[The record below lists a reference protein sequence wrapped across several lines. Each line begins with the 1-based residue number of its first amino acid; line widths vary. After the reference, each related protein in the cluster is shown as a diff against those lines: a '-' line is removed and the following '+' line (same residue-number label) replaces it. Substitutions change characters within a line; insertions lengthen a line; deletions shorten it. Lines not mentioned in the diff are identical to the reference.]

1 MPEQAK
7 KGDTAQVHYTGRL
20 ADGQVFDSSEGGEPL
35 EFEIGAG
42 RVIAGF
48 DEGVQ
53 GMSEGDKKR
62 IEIEA
67 DDAYGQRIE
76 ALVQQIAREGLNLES
91 EPQVGMQLG
100 LQLPDGNEIPVT
112 ITEVTSDSIT
122 LDANH
127 PLAGQKLIFDV
138 ELVNLKQGE
147 AGQKTG
153 QSAGEQ

>member
-20 ADGQVFDSSEGGEPL
+20 EDGQVFDSSEGGEPL
-35 EFEIGAG
+35 EFEVGAG
-42 RVIAGF
+42 NVIAGF
-48 DEGVQ
+48 DEGVR
-53 GMSEGDKKR
+53 GMKTGDKKR

-76 ALVQQIAREGLNLES
+76 ALVQQIAREGLNLGQ
-91 EPQVGMQLG
+91 EPEVGMQLG
-100 LQLPDGNEIPVT
+100 LQLPDSNEIPVT
-112 ITEVTSDSIT
+112 ITEVTEDTIT

-127 PLAGQKLIFDV
+127 PLAGRKLIFDI

-147 AGQKTG
+147 K
-153 QSAGEQ
+153 E

>member
-20 ADGQVFDSSEGGEPL
+20 EDGQVFDSSEGGEPL
-35 EFEIGAG
+35 EFEVGAG
-42 RVIAGF
+42 NVIAGF
-48 DEGVQ
+48 DEGVR
-53 GMSEGDKKR
+53 GMTTGDKKR

-76 ALVQQIAREGLNLES
+76 ALVQQIAREGLNLDR
-91 EPQVGMQLG
+91 EPEVGMQLG

-112 ITEVTSDSIT
+112 ITEVTADSIT

-127 PLAGQKLIFDV
+127 PLAGRKLIFDI

-147 AGQKTG
+147 K
-153 QSAGEQ
+153 E

>member
-20 ADGQVFDSSEGGEPL
+20 EDGQVFDSSEGGEPL

-42 RVIAGF
+42 RVIPGF
-48 DEGVQ
+48 DEGVR
-53 GMSEGDKKR
+53 GMNEGDKKR

-76 ALVQQIAREGLNLES
+76 ALVQQIGREGLNLDH
-91 EPQVGMQLG
+91 EPQVGMQLS

-112 ITEVTSDSIT
+112 ITEVTKDSIT

-127 PLAGQKLIFDV
+127 PLAGQKLIFDI
-138 ELVNLKQGE
+138 ELVNLKQPEETESQGTE
-147 AGQKTG
+147 
-153 QSAGEQ
+153 

>member
-20 ADGQVFDSSEGGEPL
+20 EDGQVFDTSEGGEPL
-35 EFEIGAG
+35 EFEVGAG
-42 RVIAGF
+42 NVIAGF
-48 DEGVQ
+48 DEGVR
-53 GMSEGDKKR
+53 GMTTGDKKR

-76 ALVQQIAREGLNLES
+76 ALVQQIAREGLNLGK
-91 EPQVGMQLG
+91 EPEVGMQLG

-112 ITEVTSDSIT
+112 ITEVTEDSIT

-127 PLAGQKLIFDV
+127 PLAGRKLIFDI
-138 ELVNLKQGE
+138 ELVNLKQGDKE
-147 AGQKTG
+147 
-153 QSAGEQ
+153 

>member
-20 ADGQVFDSSEGGEPL
+20 EDGQVFDSSEGGEPL

-42 RVIAGF
+42 SVIQGF
-48 DEGVQ
+48 DEGVR
-53 GMSEGDKKR
+53 GMSEGDKRR

-76 ALVQQIAREGLNLES
+76 ALVQQIARTGLNLER
-91 EPQVGMQLG
+91 EPEVGMQLG

-112 ITEVTSDSIT
+112 ITEVTKDSIT

-138 ELVNLKQGE
+138 ELVNLKKGDKE
-147 AGQKTG
+147 
-153 QSAGEQ
+153 

>member
-1 MPEQAK
+1 MPERAK

-20 ADGQVFDSSEGGEPL
+20 EDGQVFDSSEGGEPL

-42 RVIAGF
+42 NIIPGF
-48 DEGVQ
+48 DEGVR

-76 ALVQQIAREGLNLES
+76 AFVQQVARKELNLGT
-91 EPQVGMQLG
+91 EPEVGMQLV
-100 LQLPDGNEIPVT
+100 LQLPDGNQLPVT
-112 ITEVTSDSIT
+112 ITEVTDDYIK

-147 AGQKTG
+147 K
-153 QSAGEQ
+153 E

>member
-20 ADGQVFDSSEGGEPL
+20 EDGQVFDSSEGGEPL
-35 EFEIGAG
+35 EFEVGAG
-42 RVIAGF
+42 QVIQGF
-48 DEGVQ
+48 DEGVR
-53 GMSEGDKKR
+53 GMNAGDRKR

-67 DDAYGQRIE
+67 DDAYGQRID
-76 ALVQQIAREGLNLES
+76 ALVQQLPREGLNLGK
-91 EPQVGMQLG
+91 EPKVGMQLG

-127 PLAGQKLIFDV
+127 PLAGRKLIFDV
-138 ELVNLKQGE
+138 ELLSLKQQDKEPGE
-147 AGQKTG
+147 AE
-153 QSAGEQ
+153 SAVE

>member
-20 ADGQVFDSSEGGEPL
+20 EDGEVFDSSDGGEPL
-35 EFEIGAG
+35 EFEVGAG
-42 RVIAGF
+42 QVIPGF
-48 DEGVQ
+48 DEGVR
-53 GMSEGDKKR
+53 GMSVNDKKR

-76 ALVQQIAREGLNLES
+76 ALVQQIAREGLNLGN
-91 EPQVGMQLG
+91 EPEVGMQLG

-127 PLAGQKLIFDV
+127 PLAGRKLIFDV
-138 ELVNLKQGE
+138 ELVSLKEGAKE
-147 AGQKTG
+147 P
-153 QSAGEQ
+153 ENE

>member
-20 ADGQVFDSSEGGEPL
+20 EDGQVFDSSEGGEPL
-35 EFEIGAG
+35 EFEVGAG
-42 RVIAGF
+42 NVIAGF
-48 DEGVQ
+48 DEGVR
-53 GMSEGDKKR
+53 GMTTGDKKR

-76 ALVQQIAREGLNLES
+76 ALVQQIAREGLNLGK
-91 EPQVGMQLG
+91 EPEVGMQLG

-112 ITEVTSDSIT
+112 ITEVTADSIT

-127 PLAGQKLIFDV
+127 PLAGRKLIFDI
-138 ELVNLKQGE
+138 ELVSLKQGE
-147 AGQKTG
+147 K
-153 QSAGEQ
+153 E

>member
-20 ADGQVFDSSEGGEPL
+20 EDGEVFDSSEGGEPL
-35 EFEIGAG
+35 EFEVGAG
-42 RVIAGF
+42 QVIPGF
-48 DEGVQ
+48 DEGVR
-53 GMSEGDKKR
+53 GMSTGDKKK

-67 DDAYGQRIE
+67 DDAYGQRVE
-76 ALVQQIAREGLNLES
+76 ALVQNISREGLNLGG

-127 PLAGQKLIFDV
+127 PLAGRKLIFDV
-138 ELVNLKQGE
+138 ELVGLKEGE
-147 AGQKTG
+147 KGTE
-153 QSAGEQ
+153 SS

>member
-20 ADGQVFDSSEGGEPL
+20 EDGQVFDSSDGGEPL
-35 EFEIGAG
+35 EFEVGAG
-42 RVIAGF
+42 QVIPGF
-48 DEGVQ
+48 DQGVR
-53 GMSEGDKKR
+53 GMSVNEKKK

-76 ALVQQIAREGLNLES
+76 ALVQQIARDGLNLENDP
-91 EPQVGMQLG
+91 EVGMQLG

-112 ITEVTSDSIT
+112 ITEVTKDSIT

-127 PLAGQKLIFDV
+127 PLAGRKLIFDV
-138 ELVNLKQGE
+138 ELVSLKKGE
-147 AGQKTG
+147 K
-153 QSAGEQ
+153 EPEND